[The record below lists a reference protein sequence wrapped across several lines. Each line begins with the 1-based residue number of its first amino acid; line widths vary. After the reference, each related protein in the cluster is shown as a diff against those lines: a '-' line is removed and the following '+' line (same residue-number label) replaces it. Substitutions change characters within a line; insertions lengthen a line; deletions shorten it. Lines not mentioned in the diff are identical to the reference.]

1 MRKITEQV
9 VGAFERRQSK
19 KVGNT
24 ETDGT
29 SLWLFGNKI
38 AEYRE
43 GGMWITNA
51 GWSSPTTK
59 ERLNGIYGVHITQK
73 KGEWFLNGHRWD
85 GEWICLNDLTLL
97 EAQANE
103 PEFDTTMEWVE
114 TYSKPKYAV
123 FHTNREEELE
133 YIESILKVMGTPTRR
148 MYSDTEGRYKPNHF
162 IVVPVAEFENAK
174 LFMNK
179 VSLKTLQN

>member
-9 VGAFERRQSK
+9 VGAFENYNIK

-38 AEYRE
+38 AEHRAD
-43 GGMWITNA
+43 GIWITNA

-59 ERLNGIYGVHITQK
+59 ERLNGITGVHITQK

-97 EAQANE
+97 AEQE
-103 PEFDTTMEWVE
+103 SETEFDTTMEWVDN
-114 TYSKPKYAV
+114 YSRPIYSV
-123 FHTNREEELE
+123 YHTRIEAELQQ
-133 YIESILKVMGTPTRR
+133 IEMVLAVMGIATRR
-148 MYSDTEGRYKPNHF
+148 MYSDTQGAYKPNHF
-162 IVVPVAEFENAK
+162 IVVPVKEFERAK
-174 LFMNK
+174 TFIKK
-179 VSLKTLQN
+179 VSLETL

>member
-9 VGAFERRQSK
+9 VGAFERRQRK
-19 KVGNT
+19 VVGNT

-43 GGMWITNA
+43 GGIWITNA
-51 GWSSPTTK
+51 GWNSVTTK
-59 ERLNGIYGVHITQK
+59 ERLNGIYGVYITQK

-97 EAQANE
+97 VEQENE
-103 PEFDTTMEWVE
+103 VAFDMTSVWSE
-114 TYSKPKYAV
+114 TYSKPIYSV
-123 FHTNREEELE
+123 FHTHVEAEVEP
-133 YIESILKVMGTPTRR
+133 IEQLLKVMGIPTHR
-148 MYSDTEGRYKPNHF
+148 MYSDTQGKYLPNHF
-162 IVVPVAEFENAK
+162 VIVPITEFDKAK
-174 LFMNK
+174 SFIKK
-179 VSLKTLQN
+179 VSLKTL

>member
-1 MRKITEQV
+1 MRQITEQV
-9 VGAFERRQSK
+9 VGAFNRGQSK

-24 ETDGT
+24 ETDGI

-38 AEYRE
+38 AEHSE
-43 GGMWITNA
+43 GGIWITNA
-51 GWSSPTTK
+51 GWKSPTTK
-59 ERLNGIYGVHITQK
+59 ERLNGITGVHVTQK
-73 KGEWFLNGHRWD
+73 KGEWYLNGHRWD

-123 FHTNREEELE
+123 FHTHVEADLQDLE
-133 YIESILKVMGTPTRR
+133 QRLNYLGIPTRR

-162 IVVPVAEFENAK
+162 IVVPVTEFNRA
-174 LFMNK
+174 
-179 VSLKTLQN
+179 KTLINN

>member
-43 GGMWITNA
+43 GGIWITNA

-85 GEWICLNDLTLL
+85 GEWVCLNDLTLL
-97 EAQANE
+97 EAQTNE

-123 FHTNREEELE
+123 FHTHVEEELQQ
-133 YIESILKVMGTPTRR
+133 IEQGLNFLGIHTRR
-148 MYSDTEGRYKPNHF
+148 MYSDTQGMYRPNHF
-162 IVVPVAEFENAK
+162 VVVPVADFKRA
-174 LFMNK
+174 
-179 VSLKTLQN
+179 KTLIQN